1 MVPEEKALKRLFIVS
16 TVLLISYVTLGTIG
30 NWSANIP
37 LFLSVHFICFA
48 VYGLCLYWL
57 FQGRFETISARY
69 ILVPAFLFRLAVLWC
84 EPSLSEDFYR
94 YRWDGRVQ
102 AAGHGPYDFPP
113 RAPELQSLRDEYYDR
128 INHKEFR
135 TPYSAVAETLFH
147 LFARIS
153 TNVVLFKSF
162 LAIFD
167 VLLLEILRRLLLKE
181 NKGAGWLLIYAWHPL
196 PVIEFAGSGHM
207 DIIGISLL
215 FLSYLLLSHRQSALS
230 GIMFAAA
237 VLTKYLP
244 ALTFPFLI
252 KEGKWKFL
260 IAGGIAGFL
269 LLLAYY
275 SPDWKMFSGVLSY
288 YKKWR
293 FNDSLFGFLYVWLGG
308 AEPARIAG
316 MVFTLLAAGFCL
328 AARFSFYRFAFVVFG
343 TVILFS
349 PVVHPWYLCW
359 VLPFL
364 VFHPNKPWLFLCG
377 WILLAY
383 LIRHLYPVGVWKPVL
398 WLKLVIYFPFY
409 AFLLLDGLKTLI
421 TRKPIPVRSGA
432 ENC

>member
-1 MVPEEKALKRLFIVS
+1 MVPEKTALKRLLSIS
-16 TVLLISYVTLGTIG
+16 GVLLISYVILGTLKAW
-30 NWSANIP
+30 NTNIP
-37 LFLSVHFICFA
+37 VFLSIHLFCFA
-48 VYGLCLYWL
+48 VYGLCVYWL
-57 FQGRFETISARY
+57 FRGRFDGISAVY
-69 ILVPAFLFRLAVLWC
+69 VFVPALLFRLAVLWC

-94 YRWDGRVQ
+94 YRWDGQVQ
-102 AAGHGPYDFPP
+102 VADHSPYDFPP
-113 RAPELQSLRDEYYDR
+113 GAPELQSLRDEYYDR

-135 TPYSAVAETLFH
+135 TPYSAFAEILFH
-147 LFARIS
+147 VFARIS
-153 TNVVLFKSF
+153 ANVVFFKSF

-167 VLLLEILRRLLLKE
+167 LFLLEIIRRLLQKE
-181 NKGAGWLLIYAWHPL
+181 NRSAAWLLIYAWHPL
-196 PVIEFAGSGHM
+196 PIIEFAGSGHM
-207 DIIGISLL
+207 DVVGICLL
-215 FLSYLLLSHRQSALS
+215 FFSYLLLYHRQAAVS

-244 ALTFPFLI
+244 GLVLPWLV
-252 KEGKWKFL
+252 KEGKWKFV
-260 IAGGIAGFL
+260 IAGGTAGLL

-275 SPDWKMFSGVLSY
+275 SPDWKMFSGVFSY

-316 MVFTLLAAGFCL
+316 MLFTVLAAGFCL
-328 AARFSFYRFAFVVFG
+328 AAKFSFYRSAFIVFG

-377 WILLAY
+377 WIMLAY
-383 LIRHLYPVGVWKPVL
+383 LVRHLYPVGVWKPVL
-398 WLKLVIYFPFY
+398 WLKLLIYVPFY
-409 AFLLLDGLKTLI
+409 ALLLVDGLKSLVMRKTLS
-421 TRKPIPVRSGA
+421 IPTK
-432 ENC
+432 

>member
-1 MVPEEKALKRLFIVS
+1 MVPEEKALKRLLAIS
-16 TVLLISYVTLGTIG
+16 SVLLISYVILGTLRDW
-30 NWSANIP
+30 NANIHF
-37 LFLSVHFICFA
+37 FLSVHLFCLA
-48 VYGLCLYWL
+48 VYGVCAYWL
-57 FQGRFETISARY
+57 FQGRFEGVSAVY
-69 ILVPAFLFRLAVLWC
+69 VFVPALLFRLAVLWC

-102 AAGHGPYDFPP
+102 VAGHGPYDFPP
-113 RAPELQSLRDEYYDR
+113 LAPELQSLRDEYYDR

-135 TPYSAVAETLFH
+135 TPYSSFAETLFH
-147 LFARIS
+147 LFARVS

-167 VLLLEILRRLLLKE
+167 VLLLEIIRRLLQKE
-181 NKGAGWLLIYAWHPL
+181 KKSPAWLLIYAWHPL
-196 PVIEFAGSGHM
+196 PIIEFAGSGHM
-207 DIIGISLL
+207 DIVGISLL
-215 FLSYLLLSHRQSALS
+215 FLSYLLLYHRQAALS
-230 GIMFAAA
+230 GIAFAAA

-244 ALTFPFLI
+244 ALVLPSLL
-252 KEGKWKFL
+252 KEGKWKFA
-260 IAGGIAGFL
+260 IAGGTAGL
-269 LLLAYY
+269 LLLLVYY

-293 FNDSLFGFLYVWLGG
+293 FNDSLFGLLYVWLGG

-316 MVFTLLAAGFCL
+316 MVFTVLAAGFCL

-383 LIRHLYPVGVWKPVL
+383 VVRHLYPVGIWKPLL
-398 WLKLVIYFPFY
+398 WLKLLIYLPFY
-409 AFLLLDGLKTLI
+409 AFLLLDALRPLV
-421 TRKPIPVRSGA
+421 TRKSSPV
-432 ENC
+432 NC